1 MAATTNGATE
11 NGVSRCGAGDFS
23 ELREFQSQ
31 MYGHQHWLL
40 DQAQFDWLFVR
51 HPYRSGRGPA
61 IWICRRH
68 GRIVGTEAGI
78 PFAMQVGSE
87 QYEALWGIELMV
99 APEWRGQGVGPAVSK
114 ALRSASKAA
123 CGLSLS
129 GGARRLLVR
138 TGSSDMGIMAMYL
151 RLIDPR
157 GYRKA
162 PEAPH
167 RFFTAIS
174 PLVRPTLWLLDRV
187 RPVRSRDVELVA
199 VDEFDDRV
207 DEIWRRVA
215 PSYQILSVRDTTWL
229 RWRFDDS
236 PKRLSYRRFYIVRD
250 HQLAGYV
257 VLRPTT
263 WRDSPALSIVDYL
276 VSPRDLAATMERVA
290 RLARA
295 ENVVA
300 LLCNTLNPQAR
311 RALRS
316 VGFLRR
322 RNQGFRFVVFTPDE
336 DEVTTLM
343 RDPSRWF
350 LTSADSDIEMS
361 G

>member
-1 MAATTNGATE
+1 M
-11 NGVSRCGAGDFS
+11 
-23 ELREFQSQ
+23 
-31 MYGHQHWLL
+31 
-40 DQAQFDWLFVR
+40 
-51 HPYRSGRGPA
+51 
-61 IWICRRH
+61 
-68 GRIVGTEAGI
+68 
-78 PFAMQVGSE
+78 
-87 QYEALWGIELMV
+87 
-99 APEWRGQGVGPAVSK
+99 
-114 ALRSASKAA
+114 
-123 CGLSLS
+123 
-129 GGARRLLVR
+129 
-138 TGSSDMGIMAMYL
+138 
-151 RLIDPR
+151 
-157 GYRKA
+157 
-162 PEAPH
+162 
-167 RFFTAIS
+167 
-174 PLVRPTLWLLDRV
+174 
-187 RPVRSRDVELVA
+187 A

-336 DEVTTLM
+336 DEVTTMM

>member
-1 MAATTNGATE
+1 MAATPDEASE
-11 NGVSRCGAGDFS
+11 NGVSRCGAEDVS

-31 MYGHQHWLL
+31 MHGDDHWLL
-40 DQAQFDWLFVR
+40 DQTQFDWLFVR
-51 HPYRSGRGPA
+51 HPHRSGQGPA

-78 PFAMQVGSE
+78 PFAMQVGGE
-87 QYEALWGIELMV
+87 RYEALWGIELMV

-138 TGSSDMGIMAMYL
+138 TGSSDMGIMPMYF

-157 GYRKA
+157 RYRRSRGA
-162 PEAPH
+162 DH
-167 RFFTAIS
+167 
-174 PLVRPTLWLLDRV
+174 PLLAATGPIVHPALWLLDRI
-187 RPVRSRDVELVA
+187 RDVRSRDVELVA

-207 DEIWRRVA
+207 DEIWRRVS
-215 PSYQILSVRDTTWL
+215 PSYQILSVRDATWL

-250 HQLAGYV
+250 HELTGYV

-263 WRDSPALSIVDYL
+263 WSDAPALSIVDYL
-276 VSPRDLAATMERVA
+276 VTPGDLAATMARVA

-295 ENVVA
+295 EEMVA
-300 LLCNTLNPQAR
+300 LLCNTLNPHAR
-311 RALRS
+311 RSLRS

-322 RNQGFRFVVFTPDE
+322 RNQGFRFVVFTPEE
-336 DEVTTLM
+336 DRVTRTM